1 MLTLSQPPADAGWPT
16 AVHCQCPTCLPAP
29 STCKNPPK
37 SRQGPLGPNS
47 ATLSRVV
54 WTAIAEVRDWKAIRC
69 RHQALVERLEGEMG
83 ALSFR
88 TYRNVNNA
96 SQLLII
102 AAFPD
107 YDTLREIVDGRGNGI
122 GLLLEAGAVD
132 ERIWEATG
140 WDVLDS

>member
-1 MLTLSQPPADAGWPT
+1 
-16 AVHCQCPTCLPAP
+16 
-29 STCKNPPK
+29 
-37 SRQGPLGPNS
+37 
-47 ATLSRVV
+47 
-54 WTAIAEVRDWKAIRC
+54 
-69 RHQALVERLEGEMG
+69 MG

-107 YDTLREIVDGRGNGI
+107 YDTLREIVDGLGNGI